1 VANRILWL
9 DDGNHK
15 AEITGILPGG
25 VYEVEWVSDR
35 EEALSLLE
43 RGSIDVFVAD
53 MSLYQGDGLALI
65 RQIVE
70 NVPGTSC
77 LALYDASDPDAAL
90 AALREGAAEVSQ
102 KPVSRETLSF
112 ALKKA
117 LERRHLAEETQTMF
131 HRLQEKVD
139 KITLDLEKAN
149 RHLQRMRHYLDNLLN
164 SSVDSVLTTST
175 DLHIT
180 YVNQGVTHMLGYVP
194 SQLMGVPL
202 EKLLRGG
209 ASAARQ
215 LQQILDKGPIQNY
228 ETELLHKDGRF
239 IPVMASLSQVR
250 NPAGKA
256 LSVLM
261 ICKDITEQKHLE
273 NALKEKMIT
282 DDLTGLFNQRYFY
295 ERLTIEIERA
305 HRQNHPLSLLLFDVD
320 HFKEYNDTH
329 GHLAGDRVLQAIG
342 AVVRESTRGYVDIG
356 CRYGGDE
363 FTIILPETGLEHAR
377 NIAERIRTSFEAR
390 QFDRCTLSVGLM
402 TYHRDTTA
410 ESFIRFA
417 DEMMYLAKRSG
428 GNRVYVYDQDKN
440 QFRMEK

>member
-1 VANRILWL
+1 MANHILWL
-9 DDGNHK
+9 NSDFEMTETAKRFLGD
-15 AEITGILPGG
+15 T
-25 VYEVEWVSDR
+25 YELVFVSAPD
-35 EEALSLLE
+35 EVISLLE
-43 RGSIDVFVAD
+43 GGTFDLLVTDVNPP
-53 MSLYQGDGLALI
+53 QGDGLALI
-65 RQIVE
+65 KQAGERFPEI
-70 NVPGTSC
+70 SC
-77 LALYDASDPDAAL
+77 LVLFDKSDRQKALDAIRAGASDVL
-90 AALREGAAEVSQ
+90 Q
-102 KPVSRETLSF
+102 KPLSPETLIF
-112 ALKKA
+112 ALEKG
-117 LERRHLAEETQTMF
+117 LEQRRLAVDT
-131 HRLQEKVD
+131 RCNLQQLKEQIAKMTV
-139 KITLDLEKAN
+139 DLEKAN

-180 YVNQGVTHMLGYVP
+180 YVNQGVTHMLGYTP

-209 ASAARQ
+209 AEAAQQ
-215 LQQILDKGPIQNY
+215 LQQCLDKGPIQNY
-228 ETELLHKDGRF
+228 ETELLHKEGQF
-239 IPVMASLSQVR
+239 IPVMASLSHVR
-250 NPAGKA
+250 NQLGKA

-295 ERLTIEIERA
+295 ERLTLEIERA
-305 HRQNHPLSLLLFDVD
+305 RRQNHPLSLLLFDVD

-377 NIAERIRTSFEAR
+377 NIAERIRFSFEAR

-402 TYHRDTTA
+402 TYRKETTA

-428 GNRVYVYDQDKN
+428 GNRVYVFDQDKN
-440 QFRMEK
+440 QFTVEK

>member
-9 DDGNHK
+9 NNDSNM
-15 AEITGILPGG
+15 TGTIERSLGDEYALSFVATP
-25 VYEVEWVSDR
+25 
-35 EEALSLLE
+35 EEAFARLKSEIIDLFISDVQPLE
-43 RGSIDVFVAD
+43 
-53 MSLYQGDGLALI
+53 GDGI
-65 RQIVE
+65 GVIKQVVE
-70 NVPGTSC
+70 SFPEIPC
-77 LALYDASDPDAAL
+77 LVLYTEQDRDAAL
-90 AALREGAAEVSQ
+90 AAVRAGATEVLQKPFSGENLAFILKKLFEQQRLAGAAH
-102 KPVSRETLSF
+102 
-112 ALKKA
+112 AD
-117 LERRHLAEETQTMF
+117 RRHLEQQVA
-131 HRLQEKVD
+131 
-139 KITLDLEKAN
+139 KITMDLEKAN

-180 YVNQGVTHMLGYVP
+180 YVNQGATLMLGYTP
-194 SQLMGVPL
+194 SLLMGVPL

-209 ASAARQ
+209 AAASQQ
-215 LQQILDKGPIQNY
+215 LQERLDKGPVQNY
-228 ETELLHKDGRF
+228 ETELLHKDGHF

-250 NPAGKA
+250 NQSGRA

-273 NALKEKMIT
+273 NALKEKIIT

-305 HRQNHPLSLLLFDVD
+305 RRQNHPLSLLLFDVD

-329 GHLAGDRVLQAIG
+329 GHLAGDRVLEAIG

-377 NIAERIRTSFEAR
+377 NIAERIRASFEAR

-402 TYHRDTTA
+402 AYRKDSTP

-428 GNRVYVYDQDKN
+428 GNRVYVFDQDKN
-440 QFRMEK
+440 QFQMEN